1 MPENTI
7 TFQAH
12 IAEFSLELDLPN
24 NLIFFST
31 FSWSL
36 VTSLPLLRQFW
47 RNAAFL
53 VEKIFIYNPEDFFDS
68 EIFSL
73 FLHRVKRSKKK
84 KKIYAIKRT
93 PDPSLSQG
101 WTSDRINL
109 MNHHQSSSS

>member
-36 VTSLPLLRQFW
+36 VTSLPLPRQFLQD
-47 RNAAFL
+47 AASR
-53 VEKIFIYNPEDFFDS
+53 ED
-68 EIFSL
+68 IHL
-73 FLHRVKRSKKK
+73 
-84 KKIYAIKRT
+84 
-93 PDPSLSQG
+93 
-101 WTSDRINL
+101 
-109 MNHHQSSSS
+109 

>member
-36 VTSLPLLRQFW
+36 VTVSYTHLRAHETREERVW
-47 RNAAFL
+47 RG
-53 VEKIFIYNPEDFFDS
+53 VS
-68 EIFSL
+68 
-73 FLHRVKRSKKK
+73 
-84 KKIYAIKRT
+84 
-93 PDPSLSQG
+93 
-101 WTSDRINL
+101 
-109 MNHHQSSSS
+109 

>member
-47 RNAAFL
+47 RDAAYI
-53 VEKIFIYNPEDFFDS
+53 VEKIFIYNPEDFFNS

-84 KKIYAIKRT
+84 KKISRNQAH
-93 PDPSLSQG
+93 SGSEFLSG
-101 WTSDRINL
+101 LDFR
-109 MNHHQSSSS
+109 

>member
-36 VTSLPLLRQFW
+36 VTFLPLLRQLW
-47 RNAAFL
+47 RDAAF
-53 VEKIFIYNPEDFFDS
+53 
-68 EIFSL
+68 
-73 FLHRVKRSKKK
+73 
-84 KKIYAIKRT
+84 
-93 PDPSLSQG
+93 
-101 WTSDRINL
+101 
-109 MNHHQSSSS
+109 

>member
-36 VTSLPLLRQFW
+36 VTFLPLLRQFW
-47 RNAAFL
+47 RDAA
-53 VEKIFIYNPEDFFDS
+53 S
-68 EIFSL
+68 
-73 FLHRVKRSKKK
+73 
-84 KKIYAIKRT
+84 
-93 PDPSLSQG
+93 
-101 WTSDRINL
+101 
-109 MNHHQSSSS
+109 